1 MDAGTRPCPGT
12 GRPSPVGSST
22 PSHQHAGYLAHLRLY
37 YKMLPY
43 TQCYHT
49 RHQFMHGL
57 QGMGFSQLSDEQL
70 MALKLDIDT
79 DADDELTIEEFEE

>member
-1 MDAGTRPCPGT
+1 MY
-12 GRPSPVGSST
+12 V
-22 PSHQHAGYLAHLRLY
+22 
-37 YKMLPY
+37 
-43 TQCYHT
+43 
-49 RHQFMHGL
+49 QFMHGL